1 MTCMGILT
9 TYAIYK
15 YAKNKSERRQAEELE
30 EQNEVCDLC
39 GYTRAQHSQDDKAL
53 CPEYS

>member
-1 MTCMGILT
+1 MSRMGILT

-15 YAKNKSERRQAEELE
+15 YGKNKAERRRDEELE
-30 EQNEVCDLC
+30 EQNEICDLC